1 MDFLFRWHH
10 TALGLEKKCLK
21 WAVAVWCV
29 IFIYLFI
36 YFGPFIHQETWAND
50 LNQVRELMTT
60 FIDDTMR
67 KTNDPEFTVSEV
79 TWVDTIFLLLHQVW
93 QSMLKLSFGMN
104 AVVLKKL
111 AWIHNHPVAV
121 LQRSGVWRGGAVGLD
136 YSEIWSVSPLPV
148 PRLPVFQGEL
158 YLGWEVLRHQQ
169 RGHEQPSVTLL
180 GQLLTQHVSVTP
192 SHTRMMLSNVSTYC
206 WFKHLCV
213 WKIKCLLLLFNSYLT
228 GDQIRS
234 ESSTEAY
241 VRCLR
246 LGCRC
251 VEC

>member
-10 TALGLEKKCLK
+10 TALGLEKS
-21 WAVAVWCV
+21 VWNEPSQSDV
-29 IFIYLFI
+29 WFLLFIYLFW
-36 YFGPFIHQETWAND
+36 PFHPSGNLGQWSEPSQRADDNLYWWHHEKNQWPGVHRQRGNMSGHHLPSSAPSLIIDAKTEFWQECSC
-50 LNQVRELMTT
+50 V
-60 FIDDTMR
+60 
-67 KTNDPEFTVSEV
+67 
-79 TWVDTIFLLLHQVW
+79 
-93 QSMLKLSFGMN
+93 
-104 AVVLKKL
+104 KKL

-121 LQRSGVWRGGAVGLD
+121 LQRCGVWRGGAGGLD

-180 GQLLTQHVSVTP
+180 GQLLTQHVSL
-192 SHTRMMLSNVSTYC
+192 MLSNVSTYC
-206 WFKHLCV
+206 WFKRLCV

>member
-1 MDFLFRWHH
+1 MNTQSSRSSS
-10 TALGLEKKCLK
+10 
-21 WAVAVWCV
+21 
-29 IFIYLFI
+29 
-36 YFGPFIHQETWAND
+36 
-50 LNQVRELMTT
+50 
-60 FIDDTMR
+60 
-67 KTNDPEFTVSEV
+67 TVLWS
-79 TWVDTIFLLLHQVW
+79 
-93 QSMLKLSFGMN
+93 
-104 AVVLKKL
+104 
-111 AWIHNHPVAV
+111 
-121 LQRSGVWRGGAVGLD
+121 LQGRGWGNGLD

-169 RGHEQPSVTLL
+169 RGHEQPFVALL
-180 GQLLTQHVSVTP
+180 GQLLTQHVSLTP
-192 SHTRMMLSNVSTYC
+192 SHILMMLSNISTYC
-206 WFKHLCV
+206 WFKCLYV